1 MVNVLQKV
9 VKEIKIGIFSKIYAQ
24 NCEKLEV
31 GKKNS
36 LYTGDKNSECL
47 LIHRIYLIYYR
58 TF

>member
-31 GKKNS
+31 GKK
-36 LYTGDKNSECL
+36 K
-47 LIHRIYLIYYR
+47 
-58 TF
+58 